1 VSAAQLLDKA
11 AAARVR
17 LRAEKDG
24 TVKVLA
30 RPSDVPPDL
39 LAALRAHK
47 AELAA
52 LLTGVACRWCGERM
66 GWPGPAG
73 VVLADGTA
81 LHHRCG
87 ELFHVERIKRLAENA
102 FSREALADPAE
113 VMIHG
118 RAP

>member
-1 VSAAQLLDKA
+1 VNAARLLDAA

-47 AELAA
+47 AELPG
-52 LLTGVACRWCGERM
+52 LLTGNICRWCGERM
-66 GWPGPAG
+66 GWPGPVG
-73 VVLADGTA
+73 IVLADGTA
-81 LHHRCG
+81 LHHRCA
-87 ELFHVERIKRLAENA
+87 ELFEVERLKRRAENA
-102 FSREALADPAE
+102 FAREAMTDPAE
-113 VMIHG
+113 VMVHG
-118 RAP
+118 KII

>member
-1 VSAAQLLDKA
+1 VTAAGLLDEA
-11 AAARVR
+11 AAVGVL

-30 RPSDVPPDL
+30 RPSEVPPDL

-52 LLTGVACRWCGERM
+52 LLAGNVCRWCGDRM
-66 GWPGPAG
+66 GWPGPVG
-73 VVLADGTA
+73 VMLADGTA

-102 FSREALADPAE
+102 FSHEAMADPAE
-113 VMIHG
+113 IMVNG
-118 RAP
+118 LAP